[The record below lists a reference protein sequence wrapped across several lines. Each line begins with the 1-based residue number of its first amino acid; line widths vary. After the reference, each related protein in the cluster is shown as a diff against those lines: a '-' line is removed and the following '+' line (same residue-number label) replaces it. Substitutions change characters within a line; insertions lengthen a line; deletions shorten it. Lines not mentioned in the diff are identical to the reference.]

1 MCWFSSIMIVIATF
15 QLCIGHQS
23 SLSCNNIFA
32 ESDSQLVLFYLQA
45 KTYLEKAIQSDPS
58 FLHAVSTLAEV
69 LLQQQKYKKVIQLW
83 VGLSLTKTR
92 LILAWSRCVHIL
104 PEASYR
110 VLLHVNIV
118 RDFRLG
124 WFALS
129 FCSLA
134 VWCPAD

>member
-1 MCWFSSIMIVIATF
+1 MFWFSSIMIVMSTF

-69 LLQQQKYKKVIQLW
+69 LLQQQKYKKVIQL
-83 VGLSLTKTR
+83 
-92 LILAWSRCVHIL
+92 
-104 PEASYR
+104 
-110 VLLHVNIV
+110 
-118 RDFRLG
+118 
-124 WFALS
+124 
-129 FCSLA
+129 
-134 VWCPAD
+134 